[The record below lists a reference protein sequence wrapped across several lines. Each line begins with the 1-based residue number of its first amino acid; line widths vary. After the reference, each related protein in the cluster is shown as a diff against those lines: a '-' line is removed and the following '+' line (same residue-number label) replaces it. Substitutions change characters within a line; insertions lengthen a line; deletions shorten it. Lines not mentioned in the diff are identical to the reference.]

1 MIHGMQGQT
10 RSEMI
15 RTDAQY
21 FEMAFPRVLAVAERA
36 WHRAAWERDWSM
48 GERYNATT
56 GRQHGGY
63 DARVR
68 VWWWFCGTFAG
79 GLVVAV
85 GI

>member
-1 MIHGMQGQT
+1 
-10 RSEMI
+10 MI

-36 WHRAAWERDWSM
+36 RHRVAWARGWFMDERF
-48 GERYNATT
+48 NATT